1 MVRDNSISTLTK
13 IVLFQNDGGNV
24 VKQEIVQELYG
35 SLLPIQKDFEEAQSL
50 HEIVLQQA
58 LAQNKSIVDNGELFK
73 GVIERIKKHAEEN
86 ANDSE
91 KDILG
96 ESGKALLK

>member
-1 MVRDNSISTLTK
+1 MTINVTLVLKSIIK
-13 IVLFQNDGGNV
+13 VQY
-24 VKQEIVQELYG
+24 EITWIIHEIII
-35 SLLPIQKDFEEAQSL
+35 PIQKDFEEAQAL